1 MSTSI
6 KIDFDNNVFTYEQM
20 CEQKNLTKKQSE
32 AFDAIMNGENVFI
45 SGPAGVGKSEVIKV
59 AMRSLGGHIRVGL
72 TSTTGTSA
80 LIIGGTTLHSF
91 LGIGLGRDDC
101 ERLIK
106 NIMRNTRIKNRWFEL
121 DILIIDE
128 ISMLSS
134 ELFDKL
140 EYMAR
145 IIRRNKSPFGGIQI
159 ILSGDFLQLPC
170 VGSETFCFD
179 AESWKTCA
187 LRSFYLTEII
197 RQSNVEFQKC
207 LNEVRLGNLSDESVK
222 MLQDRVG
229 YDLSQTFKDIR
240 PTVLFPLNASVDR
253 INEEELDKLA
263 RMECDFIQY
272 DMSFTISH
280 LYNEEMIVSR
290 FKKSCPAPETLQLCV
305 GAQVM
310 LVVNLCTEEELVN
323 GSRGVIIGFHEDKPM
338 VQFLR
343 RQCLIDYYTWELK
356 EENRVIIKATQIPLK
371 IAYAISIHKSQGCS
385 LDCVQIDLANIFEYG
400 QAYCGLSRVKKIDGL
415 SITALDV
422 KRICAHPHALEFY
435 TQLTE
440 FPDEDG
446 KKKN

>member
-1 MSTSI
+1 
-6 KIDFDNNVFTYEQM
+6 M
-20 CEQKNLTKKQSE
+20 CEKNNLTIKQLK
-32 AFDAIMNGENVFI
+32 AFDSIMKGENVFI

-59 AMRSLGGHIRVGL
+59 AIRSLGCHVRVGL

-106 NIMRNTRIKNRWFEL
+106 NVMRNSRIKNRWIEL
-121 DILIIDE
+121 DILVIDE
-128 ISMLSS
+128 ISMLSA

-145 IIRRNKSPFGGIQI
+145 VIRRNKFPFGGIQI

-179 AESWKTCA
+179 AESWKTCT
-187 LRSFYLTEII
+187 LHVFYLTEII
-197 RQSNVEFQKC
+197 RQSNIEFQKC
-207 LNEVRLGNLSDESVK
+207 LNEVRLGDLTDESVE
-222 MLQDRVG
+222 MLQSRVG
-229 YDLSQTFKDIR
+229 YNFSQTHGDIR
-240 PTVLFPLNASVDR
+240 PTILFPLNTNVDR

-263 RMECDFIQY
+263 RTGCEFIQY
-272 DMSFTISH
+272 DMSFTTSR
-280 LYNEEMIVSR
+280 LYNEETIMSR

-310 LVVNLCTEEELVN
+310 LVVNLCVEEELVN
-323 GSRGVIIGFHEDKPM
+323 GSRGVVVGFHDDRPLVRFSKKQLPM
-338 VQFLR
+338 E
-343 RQCLIDYYTWELK
+343 YYTWEVK
-356 EENRVIIKATQIPLK
+356 EDNRVCLKVTQIPLK

-422 KRICAHPHALEFY
+422 ERICAHPRALTFY

-440 FPDEDG
+440 DDED
-446 KKKN
+446 KS